1 MSFKDDYKAELN
13 SVSPDT
19 DKIMRNVH
27 EQLKEN
33 APLKIR
39 TDRAK
44 RPVWN
49 IIAPAAGV
57 AACAVLLFVVIFN
70 VQHFMPDMTNSGL
83 HETEA
88 STDITPAGSADST
101 ETNSAYD
108 MLYRK
113 FFAMNEPESSEI
125 MLNKYAGEFKL
136 ITDENDI
143 VQQIVCFN
151 GDLYD
156 RVGNTTP
163 IKSLIDNSIKYS
175 AFIPQHTDKEYI
187 LLVAINDEFVYLIE
201 KNSDYAVKYN
211 KANEKLGIV
220 ENINSQT
227 AFDKIDGNFKLLIDE
242 DKNMIQEI
250 LSSQGIIYFGVV
262 ELLPIDSLNDNNDK
276 FEVYSTTVEAT
287 KYLVMIEKTGKYIY
301 LIEKNS
307 GQIYKYMQ
315 CRG

>member
-39 TDRAK
+39 TDRTK
-44 RPVWN
+44 SPVWN

-70 VQHFMPDMTNSGL
+70 VQQFMPDMTNSEL

-88 STDITPAGSADST
+88 STDITPGDSADSIPAN
-101 ETNSAYD
+101 EAYD

-113 FFAMNEPESSEI
+113 FFTMDINASSDI
-125 MLNKYAGEFKL
+125 TADKYAGEFKL

-156 RVGNTTP
+156 RADNTAP

-220 ENINSQT
+220 ENINSPT
-227 AFDKIDGNFKLLIDE
+227 AFDKIDGNFKLLVD
-242 DKNMIQEI
+242 DYNNTVLEI
-250 LSSQGIIYFGVV
+250 LSPQGIIYLGVV
-262 ELLPIDSLNDNNDK
+262 EVLPIDSLNDNNDK
-276 FEVYSTTVEAT
+276 FEVYSTAVGVT

-307 GQIYKYMQ
+307 GWIDVFMQ
-315 CRG
+315 

>member
-33 APLKIR
+33 ALLKIR
-39 TDRAK
+39 TDSTK
-44 RPVWN
+44 RPVRN

-57 AACAVLLFVVIFN
+57 AACAVFLFVVIFN
-70 VQHFMPDMTNSGL
+70 VQHFTSDITNSEL
-83 HETEA
+83 HKTEA
-88 STDITPAGSADST
+88 SSDITPADSADST
-101 ETNSAYD
+101 PANEAYD

-125 MLNKYAGEFKL
+125 MLDKYAGEFKL

-156 RVGNTTP
+156 RADSTAP
-163 IKSLIDNSIKYS
+163 IKSLIDNNDKYS

-242 DKNMIQEI
+242 DEGTIQEI
-250 LSSQGIIYFGVV
+250 LSSQGIIYFNRV

-276 FEVYSTTVEAT
+276 FDAYLTTVGAKE
-287 KYLVMIEKTGKYIY
+287 YLVMIEKTGKYIY

-307 GQIYKYMQ
+307 GLIDVFMQ
-315 CRG
+315 